1 MSVIATESHLNP
13 IELVGKTNH
22 FDNFNTAMPADMHAG
37 IIIYTIKTLSCNVN
51 EDDDELNVLL
61 VYVIVN
67 NNSHDV
73 VITTFHDLWS
83 RLCRGG
89 SGCIINVHIR
99 YHRIVLGNAGVNL
112 RRFET
117 SC

>member
-1 MSVIATESHLNP
+1 MSVIATESHLTP

-22 FDNFNTAMPADMHAG
+22 FDNFNTYSHADMHAG
-37 IIIYTIKTLSCNVN
+37 IIIIYTIKTLSYNVT

-73 VITTFHDLWS
+73 VITTFHDLLS
-83 RLCRGG
+83 REVMQRW
-89 SGCIINVHIR
+89 
-99 YHRIVLGNAGVNL
+99 
-112 RRFET
+112 
-117 SC
+117 